1 MHTNDDIR
9 LEAHGSGAVIQL
21 RAVLS
26 RDRVA
31 RAAALCDGLPSGVRR
46 LRADLRAVHV
56 FDPEAFAELA
66 QALCN
71 WRDRRRGMVTVDFP
85 ERRGAAVASRS

>member
-1 MHTNDDIR
+1 MPTHDDIR

-31 RAAALCDGLPSGVRR
+31 RAAALCEGLPHGIRR

-56 FDPEAFAELA
+56 FDPDAFAELA
-66 QALCN
+66 RALCD
-71 WRDRRRGMVTVDFP
+71 WRDRRHGLVTVDFP
-85 ERRGAAVASRS
+85 ERREPTLVASR